1 MMTIDKC
8 CKKEDDHGANN
19 QDDMTPTLVADPS
32 PSSSHSYGEI
42 LAKQKRVIARAR
54 YAVVV

>member
-1 MMTIDKC
+1 MKQMTMVR
-8 CKKEDDHGANN
+8 
-19 QDDMTPTLVADPS
+19 MTPTLVADPS

-42 LAKQKRVIARAR
+42 LAKQKRVIAKAR

>member
-1 MMTIDKC
+1 MKQMTMVTIIR
-8 CKKEDDHGANN
+8 
-19 QDDMTPTLVADPS
+19 MTPTLVADPS

-42 LAKQKRVIARAR
+42 LAKQKRVIAKAR

>member
-1 MMTIDKC
+1 MKMMTMVTISR
-8 CKKEDDHGANN
+8 
-19 QDDMTPTLVADPS
+19 MTPTLVADPS

-42 LAKQKRVIARAR
+42 LAKQKRVIAKAR